1 MRNVLFKEKIFD
13 LYDYSASLYSS
24 LFAMEAVSS
33 LGRYDGLR
41 YGYQVEKYNNID
53 EFFLNTRKEVFSDD
67 IKELLA
73 RGSKYLSLDNR
84 DFFTKVFKVREYFKN
99 EINNIFKDNDFI
111 ILPTENK
118 KELNN
123 SAVLNSYPDWV
134 VNTMVNFLGLCSITV
149 PIGKNKS
156 LFQIISKR
164 NDDERLLNL
173 AYFIERRVQNGI

>member
-1 MRNVLFKEKIFD
+1 M
-13 LYDYSASLYSS
+13 
-24 LFAMEAVSS
+24 
-33 LGRYDGLR
+33 
-41 YGYQVEKYNNID
+41 
-53 EFFLNTRKEVFSDD
+53 
-67 IKELLA
+67 A